1 MDKIRDVR
9 RLTDLA
15 RCKEADSSS
24 YRDKF
29 CRFPY
34 YQSKN
39 RDIFTPVVSN
49 YLYEQGYKPTY
60 PDNKP
65 FAVCLTHDI
74 DSLYSSYLSRFY
86 HIALSILNK
95 DKAEFIRYLKS
106 LINKRKP
113 LTNLT
118 EIMAL
123 EEKYHA
129 KSSFYMMALKPGERD
144 FNYDVED
151 FRDLIREIDEK
162 GWEIGLHGGHEA
174 WNSLEILAR
183 EKKRLEDALGKE
195 VIGYRNHYL
204 HFKVPDTWEILHKT
218 GIKYDATLGYA
229 DCAGFRNGM
238 CHPYYPYNLNTRET
252 IEIME
257 VPLIVMDGTLFDG
270 YMRLEREDAF
280 RLVTELIDA
289 VEKVHG
295 VFTLLWHNSYLIEDT
310 WQREM
315 YERILEYCHQKNAW
329 MTSGKEIYDWY
340 HEQQLAVDVGKIHC

>member
-1 MDKIRDVR
+1 MKYNDTKENHSNANIASCRDEYLCSFYDK
-9 RLTDLA
+9 
-15 RCKEADSSS
+15 
-24 YRDKF
+24 YH
-29 CRFPY
+29 RFTH

-129 KSSFYMMALKPGERD
+129 KSSFYMAGMKHGIH
-144 FNYDVED
+144 
-151 FRDLIREIDEK
+151 LI
-162 GWEIGLHGGHEA
+162 
-174 WNSLEILAR
+174 
-183 EKKRLEDALGKE
+183 
-195 VIGYRNHYL
+195 Y
-204 HFKVPDTWEILHKT
+204 
-218 GIKYDATLGYA
+218 
-229 DCAGFRNGM
+229 
-238 CHPYYPYNLNTRET
+238 
-252 IEIME
+252 
-257 VPLIVMDGTLFDG
+257 
-270 YMRLEREDAF
+270 
-280 RLVTELIDA
+280 
-289 VEKVHG
+289 
-295 VFTLLWHNSYLIEDT
+295 
-310 WQREM
+310 
-315 YERILEYCHQKNAW
+315 
-329 MTSGKEIYDWY
+329 
-340 HEQQLAVDVGKIHC
+340 